1 MSRPKLLP
9 PLAAETV
16 AFLESVTVPDNWIPP
31 RNVVNAEAHPLLVQL
46 MESRRKSENHL
57 RVMDTAHRQGDLK
70 TFGDWVG
77 KPTAQAAQ
85 WAKRKLDNFNELCRV
100 ACEAGDDALELHL
113 AAIDAGMNRPGEEL
127 AARAAYR
134 KRVFLAHKIC
144 ASQGRKPFSG
154 TPYVPTAGEVAAFL
168 SESSKVMDLSTKEVV
183 NHLKALRLPYAPA
196 QRGKRKSI

>member
-1 MSRPKLLP
+1 MSRPRLLP

-16 AFLESVTVPDNWIPP
+16 AFLESVTVPDNWIAP

-46 MESRRKSENHL
+46 MESRRKSEKHL
-57 RVMDTAHRQGDLK
+57 RVMDAAHKNGELE
-70 TFGDWVG
+70 TFGTVKG
-77 KPTAQAAQ
+77 KPVAQAAQ
-85 WAKRKLDNFNELCRV
+85 WARRKLDNFNELCRV

-113 AAIDAGMNRPGEEL
+113 AAIDAGMNAPGEEL
-127 AARAAYR
+127 AARAIIR

-144 ASQGRKPFSG
+144 TIQGREPFSG
-154 TPYVPTAGEVAAFL
+154 KPYVPTAGEIAAFL